1 MTITLY
7 EIGLYLLA
15 LALLFITPGP
25 VWVALIARS
34 LKNGFSGAWP
44 LALGVAIGDVIW
56 PVLALLTLG
65 QLVAA
70 HAVLL
75 TGLKYVGVI
84 VFAVMGVGL
93 IIARVD
99 RLQAPDQ
106 LTKAGLLPGFIAGL
120 LVIIGNPKAILF
132 YIGVLPGFFDVTRV
146 TTLDIAIVGLVSAAV
161 PFCGNIILALM
172 LDRASLL
179 IASQSAR
186 RRLNIVS
193 GVVLFVVAG
202 LILIM

>member
-1 MTITLY
+1 MIITFY

-25 VWVALIARS
+25 VWVALIARN
-34 LKNGFSGAWP
+34 LKHGFSGAWP

-70 HAVLL
+70 HAALL
-75 TGLKYVGVI
+75 TGLKYVAVI
-84 VFAVMGVGL
+84 VFMVMGGGL
-93 IIARVD
+93 IMARVD

-106 LTKAGLLPGFIAGL
+106 LTKAGFLPGFVAGL
-120 LVIIGNPKAILF
+120 LVIVGNPKAILF

-146 TTLDIAIVGLVSAAV
+146 TTLDIAFVGLVSAAV
-161 PFCGNIILALM
+161 PFCGNIILAVM

-179 IASQSAR
+179 IASKSAR
-186 RRLNIVS
+186 RRLNVVT
-193 GVVLFVVAG
+193 GVVLFIVAG

>member
-1 MTITLY
+1 MTITFY

-25 VWVALIARS
+25 VCVALIARS
-34 LKNGFSGAWP
+34 LKHGFSGAWP

-65 QLVAA
+65 QLVAV
-70 HAVLL
+70 HAALL
-75 TGLKYVGVI
+75 TGLKYVAVI
-84 VFAVMGVGL
+84 VFMVMGGGL
-93 IIARVD
+93 IMARVD

-106 LTKAGLLPGFIAGL
+106 LTKAGFLPGFVAGL
-120 LVIIGNPKAILF
+120 LVIVGNSKAILF

-146 TTLDIAIVGLVSAAV
+146 TTLDIAFVGLVSAAV
-161 PFCGNIILALM
+161 PFCGHIILAVM

-179 IASQSAR
+179 IASKSAR
-186 RRLNIVS
+186 RRLNVVT
-193 GVVLFVVAG
+193 GVVLFILAG